1 MVTGEQVKGLISD
14 EKKRFGTLLFYM
26 IWAGFGSQLLMYEGA
41 MEDIPTSVVEAA
53 KLDGATPMQEF
64 FHITLPM
71 IWPTLV
77 TFLTVSVAGFF
88 TNQMN
93 LYSFYGDY
101 APNAMTNFGYFMFRE
116 TYAVGASRYPY
127 VASLGLFMTLI
138 AAPLTF
144 GVKFLLEKFGP
155 KTE

>member
-1 MVTGEQVKGLISD
+1 
-14 EKKRFGTLLFYM
+14 
-26 IWAGFGSQLLMYEGA
+26 

-101 APNAMTNFGYFMFRE
+101 APNAMTNFGYVMFRE